1 MHEEATPAEDRENDS
16 ARNARVPAVRAPEP
30 EPPAPLRRNF
40 RFRMMWIGGAV
51 SGLGSSMTYIAMP
64 LLILAVTGKPA
75 LAGLAAACRIA
86 VNLLTSIPAGVW
98 VDRLDRRRILLTCE
112 SVRVAATGGLVAA
125 LITMGTGVPFALV
138 LGLAVVNGAADAFFG
153 PAHAASLRAIVPA
166 EQLFG
171 AYSQEEAR
179 GHAASLAGPPLGG
192 ALYGLAR
199 VLPFLADMLSYAV
212 SLVCLLLARI
222 PRRPTATDPTGEPRA
237 QRPEGATAPV
247 RGGMRADVRQAILW
261 VWQRHGLRAALVFS
275 VLINLLVN
283 AQLLPVIT
291 IVHGR
296 GGGSAV
302 TGLVLAASG
311 VGGLLG
317 SVLSAR
323 IGGLL
328 PPGQLMT
335 GVATVFGAALCAATA
350 PLGAFWPAAMLF
362 TAMVAVPALNVA
374 LKVLVA
380 EETPEAMLGR
390 LMSLLGV
397 VSLGLAPL
405 SPLLGGV
412 LSQILGG
419 TGALL
424 VLGGTL
430 VACALVFMTSP
441 ALRALGV
448 KPAPA
453 RPAAG

>member
-1 MHEEATPAEDRENDS
+1 MHEEATPAEERAGGSGQD
-16 ARNARVPAVRAPEP
+16 VRPVHLRGPAPEP
-30 EPPAPLRRNF
+30 PVPLRRNF

-51 SGLGSSMTYIAMP
+51 SGLGSSMTYVAMP
-64 LLILAVTGKPA
+64 LLLLAVTGKPA
-75 LAGLAAACRIA
+75 LAGFAAACRIA
-86 VNLLTSIPAGVW
+86 VNLVTSIPAGVW
-98 VDRLDRRRILLTCE
+98 VDRLDRRRILLSCE
-112 SVRVAATGGLVAA
+112 AVRVVSTGGLVAA
-125 LITMGTGVPFALV
+125 LFSMGTGVPFGLV
-138 LGLAVVNGAADAFFG
+138 LGVAAVSGAADAFFG

-179 GHAASLAGPPLGG
+179 GHAALLAGPPLGG

-212 SLVCLLLARI
+212 SLVCLLLARV
-222 PRRPTATDPTGEPRA
+222 PRRPGAPDAAEGSAARQPTPG
-237 QRPEGATAPV
+237 G
-247 RGGMRADVRQAILW
+247 GGMRADVGQAVRW
-261 VWQRHGLRAALVFS
+261 VWQRPGIRAALAFS
-275 VLINLLVN
+275 VLINLVVN
-283 AQLLPVIT
+283 AQLLPIIT
-291 IVHGR
+291 VVHDR
-296 GGGSAV
+296 GGNSAV

-317 SVLSAR
+317 SALSAP
-323 IGGLL
+323 ISQLL
-328 PPGQLMT
+328 APGRLMT
-335 GVATVFGAALCAATA
+335 AVAFAFGAALCAATA
-350 PLGAFWPAAMLF
+350 PLGAFWPAGMLL
-362 TAMVAVPALNVA
+362 TGMVAIPALNVA

-380 EETPEAMLGR
+380 EETPEAMMGR

-412 LSQILGG
+412 LSQVLGG

-430 VACALVFMTSP
+430 VACALLFMTSP

-448 KPAPA
+448 KPTPA